1 MFAYIV
7 DKVKKVEQGW
17 KQKHLTHGGKE
28 VLLKS
33 IALAMPIFS
42 MNIFRL
48 PKKICDE
55 IIAILARFWWGSG
68 KAKGL
73 HWYAWKRLYIPKKEG
88 SLGFMDL
95 ETFNQA
101 LLGKQVWRIMQNP
114 NCLMARVLRARYFP
128 MEIF

>member
-17 KQKHLTHGGKE
+17 KQKHLTHGRKE

-55 IIAILARFWWGSG
+55 IIAILARFWWGSL
-68 KAKGL
+68 KD
-73 HWYAWKRLYIPKKEG
+73 YIG
-88 SLGFMDL
+88 M
-95 ETFNQA
+95 
-101 LLGKQVWRIMQNP
+101 LGKYYIF
-114 NCLMARVLRARYFP
+114 LRKKGV
-128 MEIF
+128 